1 MRRSLMPYLLLA
13 IAIGS
18 EIVATTFLK
27 YSEGF
32 SRLIPTLICA
42 VFYLICHV
50 TFGKTVMKLNL
61 GMAYAIWCG
70 VGIVVTTLI
79 SAVIFREKISASGFF
94 GIVCIIVGCV
104 ILNMNGTG
112 Q

>member
-1 MRRSLMPYLLLA
+1 MPYLLLA

-61 GMAYAIWCG
+61 GMADAIWCG

-79 SAVIFREKISASGFF
+79 SAVVFREKVSTLGIF
-94 GIVCIIVGCV
+94 GIVCIMIGCV
-104 ILNMNGTG
+104 SLNMNGTG
-112 Q
+112 R

>member
-1 MRRSLMPYLLLA
+1 MEWVYLV
-13 IAIGS
+13 IAGGLEVFWS
-18 EIVATTFLK
+18 TCMK

-79 SAVIFREKISASGFF
+79 SAVVFREKVSTLGIF
-94 GIVCIIVGCV
+94 GIVCIMIGCV

-112 Q
+112 R

>member
-1 MRRSLMPYLLLA
+1 MPYLLLA

-50 TFGKTVMKLNL
+50 TFGK
-61 GMAYAIWCG
+61 MAYAIWCG

-79 SAVIFREKISASGFF
+79 SAVVFREKVSISGIF
-94 GIVCIIVGCV
+94 GIVCIMIGCV

-112 Q
+112 R

>member
-1 MRRSLMPYLLLA
+1 
-13 IAIGS
+13 
-18 EIVATTFLK
+18 
-27 YSEGF
+27 
-32 SRLIPTLICA
+32 
-42 VFYLICHV
+42 
-50 TFGKTVMKLNL
+50 MKLNL

-70 VGIVVTTLI
+70 VGIVATTLI
-79 SAVIFREKISASGFF
+79 SAVVFKEKISTSGIF

>member
-1 MRRSLMPYLLLA
+1 MPYLLLA

-79 SAVIFREKISASGFF
+79 SAVVFREKVSISGIF
-94 GIVCIIVGCV
+94 GIVCIMIGCV
-104 ILNMNGTG
+104 ILNMSGTG
-112 Q
+112 R

>member
-1 MRRSLMPYLLLA
+1 MPYLLLA

-32 SRLIPTLICA
+32 SRLIPTLSCA

-70 VGIVVTTLI
+70 VGIVATTMI
-79 SAVIFREKISASGFF
+79 SAVVFREKISISGIF

>member
-1 MRRSLMPYLLLA
+1 MPYLLLA

-70 VGIVVTTLI
+70 VGIVATTLI
-79 SAVIFREKISASGFF
+79 SAVVFREKISTFGIF

>member
-1 MRRSLMPYLLLA
+1 MLFRSKTGKWNFAAKYEFKTR
-13 IAIGS
+13 IR
-18 EIVATTFLK
+18 LK
-27 YSEGF
+27 NKSVNQV
-32 SRLIPTLICA
+32 PLICA

-79 SAVIFREKISASGFF
+79 SAVVFREKVSTLGIF
-94 GIVCIIVGCV
+94 GIVCIMIGCV

-112 Q
+112 R